1 MRGSG
6 DQMCAFLEKNIVVK
20 QRCVTD
26 QRATISAQNAGIVT
40 QDQVEPTRA
49 PITDEDYFADMA
61 LELHAEPTAE
71 RTVDRIAEYAK
82 AGMRCDD
89 AGILLVHSRRR
100 IETAAATSER
110 AEKAHTLQTDLDE
123 GPCLDALTGDE
134 SFYLIDDTAVD
145 PRWPRWGSIVA
156 ELGVRSVISVRL
168 ETRARRYGSLNLY
181 CATPGMFGIDDVA
194 VASIFARHASI
205 ALATS
210 QETDGLQKAM
220 DARKVIGIAMGI
232 LMERYEIEPDRAF
245 DVLQRYSQSHNIK
258 LREVAQEVADRR
270 ALPDG

>member
-1 MRGSG
+1 
-6 DQMCAFLEKNIVVK
+6 
-20 QRCVTD
+20 VT
-26 QRATISAQNAGIVT
+26 
-40 QDQVEPTRA
+40 
-49 PITDEDYFADMA
+49 TDEYAESAIGPHDDLAYFADMA
-61 LELHAEPTAE
+61 LDLHEEPTAE
-71 RTVDRIAEYAK
+71 RTVGRIAEYAK

-89 AGILLVHSRRR
+89 TGILLVHTRRR

-110 AEKAHTLQTDLDE
+110 AERAHTLQTELDE

-134 SFYLIDDTAVD
+134 SYYLIGDTAID
-145 PRWPRWGSIVA
+145 ERWPRWSATVA
-156 ELGVRSVISVRL
+156 SDLGVRSVLSIRL

-181 CATPGMFGIDDVA
+181 GSRPDMFGPDDLA

-232 LMERYEIEPDRAF
+232 LMERYSIDSDRAF
-245 DVLQRYSQSHNIK
+245 TVLQRYSQTNNIK
-258 LREVAQEVADRR
+258 LRDVAQQVAERR
-270 ALPDG
+270 ALPGA

>member
-1 MRGSG
+1 MTTEDIEPVLKPMG
-6 DQMCAFLEKNIVVK
+6 DQ
-20 QRCVTD
+20 
-26 QRATISAQNAGIVT
+26 
-40 QDQVEPTRA
+40 
-49 PITDEDYFADMA
+49 DYFADMA
-61 LELHAEPTAE
+61 LDLHDEPTAE

-110 AEKAHTLQTDLDE
+110 AERAHTLQTELDE
-123 GPCLDALTGDE
+123 GPCLDALTGEE
-134 SFYLIDDTAVD
+134 SFYLIGDTASD
-145 PRWPRWGSIVA
+145 ERWPRWSKIVA
-156 ELGVRSVISVRL
+156 DDLGVRSVLSIRL

-181 CATPGMFGIDDVA
+181 GTDPEMFGADDLA
-194 VASIFARHASI
+194 VATIFARHASI

-232 LMERYEIEPDRAF
+232 LMERYSIDTDRAF
-245 DVLQRYSQSHNIK
+245 DVLQRYSQTHNIK
-258 LREVAQEVADRR
+258 LRDVAQLVADKR
-270 ALPDG
+270 ALPDR

>member
-1 MRGSG
+1 
-6 DQMCAFLEKNIVVK
+6 
-20 QRCVTD
+20 VT
-26 QRATISAQNAGIVT
+26 
-40 QDQVEPTRA
+40 
-49 PITDEDYFADMA
+49 TDEYAESAIGPHDDLSYFADMA
-61 LELHAEPTAE
+61 LDLHEEPTAE

-89 AGILLVHSRRR
+89 TGILLVHSRRR

-110 AEKAHTLQTDLDE
+110 AERAHTLQTELDE

-134 SFYLIDDTAVD
+134 SYYLIHDTAVD
-145 PRWPRWGSIVA
+145 ERWPRWGKIVA
-156 ELGVRSVISVRL
+156 SDLGVRSVLSIRL

-181 CATPGMFGIDDVA
+181 GSKPNVFGPDDLA

-210 QETDGLQKAM
+210 QETEGLQKAM

-232 LMERYEIEPDRAF
+232 LMERYAIDSDRAF
-245 DVLQRYSQSHNIK
+245 TVLQRYSQTNNIK
-258 LREVAQEVADRR
+258 LRDVAQQVAERR
-270 ALPDG
+270 ALPGG